1 MTTPKATH
9 QLQGSIL
16 AITPCEDSTFCVDNT
31 FYITQINKKLEIQTS
46 LQVTRDLEP
55 PHRYSHAFGI
65 SNDSYFCIP
74 IVGEKKSLIL
84 KLEHSKLKIIST
96 LTDHDGEMESC
107 AFSKNGNYFA
117 TGGQDGRVFLYEGK
131 SFLPTASL
139 LARSDYIS
147 TIKFSQNNEFIAISG
162 FDKFTMIFDVLRHK
176 IAFNFVTNDVVED
189 SCFFEN
195 DEKLLLVLRNNSSII
210 FSLKEGK
217 IISQEYFFAFWP
229 TSIALDDE
237 ENYALIGTRSDTLY
251 VISLKDNSKVM
262 EIKNEHA
269 GIASLAFSH
278 GFLYIGCIDGTLLII
293 DYNEGKE
300 ELKDALATKNYKN
313 AREAINKNVF
323 LSIHPLTKVFDE
335 VWPDILNQAID
346 LLNKDEI
353 EKAIEITA
361 PFIVS
366 QPKKNEFDFYL
377 SQKEGAKTFLQ
388 LIEKK
393 DYSKAYEMTKTMKF
407 LTKTQAYEKLE
418 NIWNR
423 AFFNAKK
430 LLIENAK
437 INQRLA
443 EQYLA
448 PFENT
453 PKKELIIQL
462 LRNSDVFAKADNL
475 IKQQNFKE
483 YFSLTFQFSFLRE
496 TDLYKKVLLLGEK
509 MLTNLIELEKN
520 FQYQEAKKIA
530 ETLLVFP
537 NLKRSANE
545 KIVLMQ
551 QKENLLN
558 AIEKKEVKKVYS
570 MVDDIESLRSM
581 PQFKDF
587 TKDFLRRYE
596 EAKPY
601 AYAGNAKH
609 TMVIFG
615 EYMEISYWIDKI
627 ASLIKIAYLKQ
638 ISNALNEIEVNWVIT
653 IKRYYERFGK
663 SAEIIKLLQNHH
675 SKEILDE
682 FEGEGESDGYRYH
695 PFVDNIV
702 IYIVQKDSDFANA

>member
-16 AITPCEDSTFCVDNT
+16 AITPFEDSTFCVDNT

-74 IVGEKKSLIL
+74 IIGEKKTLIL
-84 KLEHSKLKIIST
+84 KLDHSKLKIIST
-96 LTDHDGEMESC
+96 LNDHDGEMESC

-313 AREAINKNVF
+313 AREAIHKNVF
-323 LSIHPLTKVFDE
+323 LIIHPLTKVFVE
-335 VWPDILNQAID
+335 V
-346 LLNKDEI
+346 
-353 EKAIEITA
+353 
-361 PFIVS
+361 
-366 QPKKNEFDFYL
+366 
-377 SQKEGAKTFLQ
+377 
-388 LIEKK
+388 
-393 DYSKAYEMTKTMKF
+393 
-407 LTKTQAYEKLE
+407 
-418 NIWNR
+418 
-423 AFFNAKK
+423 
-430 LLIENAK
+430 
-437 INQRLA
+437 
-443 EQYLA
+443 
-448 PFENT
+448 
-453 PKKELIIQL
+453 
-462 LRNSDVFAKADNL
+462 
-475 IKQQNFKE
+475 
-483 YFSLTFQFSFLRE
+483 
-496 TDLYKKVLLLGEK
+496 
-509 MLTNLIELEKN
+509 
-520 FQYQEAKKIA
+520 
-530 ETLLVFP
+530 
-537 NLKRSANE
+537 
-545 KIVLMQ
+545 
-551 QKENLLN
+551 
-558 AIEKKEVKKVYS
+558 
-570 MVDDIESLRSM
+570 
-581 PQFKDF
+581 
-587 TKDFLRRYE
+587 
-596 EAKPY
+596 
-601 AYAGNAKH
+601 
-609 TMVIFG
+609 
-615 EYMEISYWIDKI
+615 
-627 ASLIKIAYLKQ
+627 
-638 ISNALNEIEVNWVIT
+638 
-653 IKRYYERFGK
+653 
-663 SAEIIKLLQNHH
+663 
-675 SKEILDE
+675 
-682 FEGEGESDGYRYH
+682 
-695 PFVDNIV
+695 
-702 IYIVQKDSDFANA
+702 

>member
-1 MTTPKATH
+1 MSEMTTPKATH

-16 AITPCEDSTFCVDNT
+16 SIAPCGDSTFCVDNT
-31 FYITQINKKLEIQTS
+31 FYITKINQDLKTS
-46 LQVTRDLEP
+46 ASLPVLKDIEP

-65 SNDSYFCIP
+65 SPSAHFCIP
-74 IVGEKKSLIL
+74 LMGEKKTLVIRL
-84 KLEHSKLKIIST
+84 DDSKIKHIAT
-96 LTDHDGEMESC
+96 LDDHDGDIESC
-107 AFSKNGNYFA
+107 CFSHNGKYFA
-117 TGGQDGRVFLYEGK
+117 TGGQDGRVFLYEGED
-131 SFLPTASL
+131 FLPTASL

-147 TIKFSQNNEFIAISG
+147 TIRFSKSNEFIAISG
-162 FDKFTMIFDVLRHK
+162 FDKFTMVFDILRHK

-189 SCFFEN
+189 SCFFDN

-217 IISQEYFFAFWP
+217 ILSQEYFFAFWP
-229 TSIALDDE
+229 TSIALDEE

-251 VISLKDNSKVM
+251 ILSLKDNSKVM
-262 EIKNEHA
+262 EIKTEHA
-269 GIASLAFSH
+269 GIASIAFCH
-278 GFLYIGCIDGTLLII
+278 GFLYLGCIDGALLIF
-293 DYNEGKE
+293 DYNEGRE
-300 ELKDALATKNYKN
+300 ELKDALAAKDYKR
-313 AREAINKNVF
+313 AREAIDKNVF
-323 LSIHPLTKVFDE
+323 LSIHPLTKIFDE
-335 VWPDILNQAID
+335 VWPEILNQAIA
-346 LLNKDEI
+346 LLNRDEI

-361 PFIVS
+361 PFVVS
-366 QPKKNEFDFYL
+366 QSKKNEFDFYL
-377 SQKEGAKTFLQ
+377 SQKDGVKTFLE
-388 LIEKK
+388 LIEKR
-393 DYSKAYEMTKTMKF
+393 DYTKAYEMLKTTKF
-407 LTKTQAYEKLE
+407 LVKTQAYEKLE
-418 NIWNR
+418 NIWNK

-437 INQRLA
+437 INQKLA

-475 IKQQNFKE
+475 IKNQNFKE

-537 NLKRSANE
+537 NLKRAANE

-551 QKENLLN
+551 QKENFLE
-558 AIEKKEVKKVYS
+558 AIAHKDIKKVYS
-570 MVDDIESLRSM
+570 MVDDIENLRSM
-581 PQFKDF
+581 RQFKDF
-587 TKDFLRRYE
+587 TKDFLKHYE

-601 AYAGNAKH
+601 AYVGNAQH
-609 TMVIFG
+609 VMVVFG

-627 ASLIKIAYLKQ
+627 ASLMKIAYLKQ
-638 ISNALNEIEVNWVIT
+638 ISNALNEIEVNWLIT

-663 SAEIIKLLQNHH
+663 SAEILKLLQNHP
-675 SKEILDE
+675 SKAILDE

-695 PFVDNIV
+695 HFVDNIV
-702 IYIVQKDSDFANA
+702 IYLVQKES

>member
-1 MTTPKATH
+1 MKKLLILFLLA
-9 QLQGSIL
+9 LQSLVAKPIL
-16 AITPCEDSTFCVDNT
+16 AVSIPMQEEFIQKIAGMEYEIISLVEKGVNPHDFEPKFSSIKKVNEAIAYFSIGIEFEDSWLKRFKQQNPQMQIFPSNAGIDFINFAQNTHHHENHSHDNGDKHIWLST
-31 FYITQINKKLEIQTS
+31 SNARQIATNLYKAL
-46 LQVTRDLEP
+46 
-55 PHRYSHAFGI
+55 
-65 SNDSYFCIP
+65 
-74 IVGEKKSLIL
+74 
-84 KLEHSKLKIIST
+84 ST
-96 LTDHDGEMESC
+96 L
-107 AFSKNGNYFA
+107 NP
-117 TGGQDGRVFLYEGK
+117 Q
-131 SFLPTASL
+131 
-139 LARSDYIS
+139 
-147 TIKFSQNNEFIAISG
+147 
-162 FDKFTMIFDVLRHK
+162 
-176 IAFNFVTNDVVED
+176 
-189 SCFFEN
+189 
-195 DEKLLLVLRNNSSII
+195 
-210 FSLKEGK
+210 
-217 IISQEYFFAFWP
+217 
-229 TSIALDDE
+229 
-237 ENYALIGTRSDTLY
+237 
-251 VISLKDNSKVM
+251 
-262 EIKNEHA
+262 
-269 GIASLAFSH
+269 
-278 GFLYIGCIDGTLLII
+278 
-293 DYNEGKE
+293 
-300 ELKDALATKNYKN
+300 
-313 AREAINKNVF
+313 
-323 LSIHPLTKVFDE
+323 
-335 VWPDILNQAID
+335 
-346 LLNKDEI
+346 
-353 EKAIEITA
+353 
-361 PFIVS
+361 
-366 QPKKNEFDFYL
+366 
-377 SQKEGAKTFLQ
+377 
-388 LIEKK
+388 K

-558 AIEKKEVKKVYS
+558 AIEKKEVKKIYS